1 MTAAAAHP
9 PVEIAPRR
17 GRRRTRVLPGF
28 GLSLGYTLTYL
39 SLIVWI
45 PLGALVVKTSTLT
58 WDEFWGTVWRDPL
71 VFASYKLSFGAS
83 ILATLIN
90 AVMGL
95 IVAWVLV
102 RYSFPGRR
110 LFDALIDLPFALP
123 TAVAGITFSNLY
135 APHGWLGSTA
145 AGGWIVNSLGWVL
158 NSLGVGGD
166 DRSVGGVVLVL
177 VFVGLPFIVRT
188 MQPVLQDMEKDIEEA
203 AASLGATRWYT
214 FRRVIFPVLLPAWLS
229 GLGLGFAR
237 SVGEY
242 GSVIFIAS
250 GIPGR
255 TEIAPLQII
264 TKLADFRY
272 AQATAI
278 AIVLLSVSLL
288 VLLMIN
294 GIEWWSRRHERE

>member
-1 MTAAAAHP
+1 MTALAANSR
-9 PVEIAPRR
+9 IDNPRR
-17 GRRRTRVLPGF
+17 GARRRRRVLPGF
-28 GLSLGYTLTYL
+28 GLSLGYTLMYL
-39 SLIVWI
+39 SLIVLI
-45 PLGALVVKTSTLT
+45 PLGALVLKTATLT
-58 WDEFWGTVWRDPL
+58 WDQFWGTVWRDPL

-83 ILATLIN
+83 IFATAIN

-102 RYSFPGRR
+102 RYPFPGRR
-110 LFDALIDLPFALP
+110 FFDALIDLPFALP

-135 APHGWLGSTA
+135 SPHGWLGGTA
-145 AGGWIVNSLGWVL
+145 FGGWVVNSLGWAL
-158 NSLGVGGD
+158 NSIGVGGD

-177 VFVGLPFIVRT
+177 VFVGLPFIVRSV
-188 MQPVLQDMEKDIEEA
+188 QPVLQDMDKDIEEA
-203 AASLGATRWYT
+203 ASSLGASRWYT
-214 FRRVIFPVLLPAWLS
+214 FRRVIFPALLPAWLS
-229 GLGLGFAR
+229 GLGLAFAR

-278 AIVLLSVSLL
+278 AVVLLSVSLL